1 MSAFVC
7 SDRHIA
13 TIACH
18 FATLLPG
25 QDAQRIADEL
35 KAINIASVNWR
46 YPNHP
51 QEPFEPCNL
60 ADLSAAAL
68 SFPDL
73 VALCECLDYQS
84 CELPDYSNPLLDQIT
99 AQFKDNVRHG
109 VKSAMWSI

>member
-13 TIACH
+13 TIATRY
-18 FATLLPG
+18 AALLPG
-25 QDAQRIADEL
+25 ADAQKIADEL
-35 KAINIASVNWR
+35 KAVNVASVNWR
-46 YPNHP
+46 YPHHP
-51 QEPFEPCNL
+51 HEPSTPCSL
-60 ADLSAAAL
+60 ETVAEGL

-99 AQFKDNVRHG
+99 AQFKANVRHG
-109 VKSAMWSI
+109 IKSPLWSI